1 MSIVKYFNF
10 IYVIYHHLFSSF
22 VNLLKLFV
30 KPDDSLIL
38 FNSFGGKKYD
48 DSPKEIFELMRKD
61 SRFKDY
67 KFVWAFHEPEKFDV
81 TGAKIIK
88 TDNLNYFIT
97 ALKSR
102 CWITNS
108 SVERGLSFKGK
119 NTYYFNTWHGT
130 PLKKMGSDISSDNKS
145 FSMKGDSIIDTMTA
159 QSDFEADIFSRVF
172 GIDRSKFLMCGLPRN
187 DKLANYT
194 EDERRT
200 IREKLNIPQEKKV
213 ILYAPTFREYE
224 RDSKLN
230 CVLKPPMNIKLWE
243 KELKEDFCLLFRAHY
258 EVGKVMQIEEN
269 DFIKNMT
276 DYPSLSELIIASDI
290 LVSDYSSIIFDYCVM
305 DKAVYLF
312 CYDYDLY
319 EDKRGMYF
327 DIRNYFQ
334 NGINENEVIELLKN
348 MDKEKELIRIKDF
361 REKYLN
367 YYGNATKISLDCIH
381 NNLKST

>member
-1 MSIVKYFNF
+1 M
-10 IYVIYHHLFSSF
+10 FSSF

-67 KFVWAFHEPEKFDV
+67 KFVWAFHEPEKFNIKD
-81 TGAKIIK
+81 AENIK
-88 TDNLNYFIT
+88 TDTLRYFIT
-97 ALKSR
+97 ALKAR

-108 SVERGLSFKGK
+108 SIERGLSFKGK
-119 NTYYFNTWHGT
+119 KTYYFNTWHGT
-130 PLKKMGSDISSDNKS
+130 PLKKMGTDISSDNKS
-145 FSMKGDSIIDTMTA
+145 FSMKGNSIVDTMMA

-172 GIDRSKFLMCGLPRN
+172 GIDRNKFLMCGLPRN
-187 DKLANYT
+187 DRLANYT
-194 EDERRT
+194 VGERRN
-200 IREKLNIPQEKKV
+200 IREKLNIPQDKKV

-243 KELKEDFCLLFRAHY
+243 DELKQEFCLLFRAHY

-276 DYPSLSELIIASDI
+276 AYPSLDELMIASDI

-305 DKAVYLF
+305 DKSVSLF

-319 EDKRGMYF
+319 KEKRGMYF
-327 DIRNYFQ
+327 DIRNFFQ
-334 NGINENEVIELLKN
+334 NGTNEKDVIEHLKN
-348 MDKEKELIRIKDF
+348 MDTDNELIRIKTF

-367 YYGNATKISLDCIH
+367 CYGNASKASLDCIYK
-381 NNLKST
+381 NIK

>member
-1 MSIVKYFNF
+1 
-10 IYVIYHHLFSSF
+10 
-22 VNLLKLFV
+22 
-30 KPDDSLIL
+30 
-38 FNSFGGKKYD
+38 
-48 DSPKEIFELMRKD
+48 
-61 SRFKDY
+61 
-67 KFVWAFHEPEKFDV
+67 
-81 TGAKIIK
+81 
-88 TDNLNYFIT
+88 
-97 ALKSR
+97 
-102 CWITNS
+102 
-108 SVERGLSFKGK
+108 
-119 NTYYFNTWHGT
+119 
-130 PLKKMGSDISSDNKS
+130 
-145 FSMKGDSIIDTMTA
+145 
-159 QSDFEADIFSRVF
+159 
-172 GIDRSKFLMCGLPRN
+172 MCGLPRN